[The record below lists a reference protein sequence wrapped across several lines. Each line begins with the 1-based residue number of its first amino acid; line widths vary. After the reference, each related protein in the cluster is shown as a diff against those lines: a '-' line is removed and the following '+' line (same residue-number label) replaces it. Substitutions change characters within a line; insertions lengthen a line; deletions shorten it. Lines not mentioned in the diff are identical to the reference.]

1 MAQAVI
7 GALRVDLGID
17 TAAFDR
23 GLEQAQGRLNNIGKS
38 MENVG
43 KRMQGV
49 GKRMSTWVTAP
60 IVGIGAASLKMAGDF
75 EMAMNQVAALSGA
88 TGDQFDALRAK
99 AKELGETT
107 MFSASEAADAMGFLA
122 MAGFDTNEVLETIPG
137 TLQLRS
143 EEHTSELQSRGHLV
157 CRLLLEKKKCKER
170 ST

>member
-38 MENVG
+38 MEDVG

-75 EMAMNQVAALSGA
+75 EQAMNQVAALSGA
-88 TGDQFDALRAK
+88 TGDDFDALRAK
-99 AKELGETT
+99 AKELEIGR
-107 MFSASEAADAMGFLA
+107 AS
-122 MAGFDTNEVLETIPG
+122 
-137 TLQLRS
+137 
-143 EEHTSELQSRGHLV
+143 
-157 CRLLLEKKKCKER
+157 CREREK
-170 ST
+170 